1 LEAEKKEKEAEA
13 AEKLAKLHAKA
24 KSVGNYV
31 YKDVP
36 VSDSEDNNAV
46 QKTWAPEGR
55 KAEFKQDGIPHHGVL
70 ARLNGYDPE
79 RGTKIVGHRGYCLTG
94 YGVFLNQAL
103 INYGLEFL
111 VCVSRVES

>member
-1 LEAEKKEKEAEA
+1 
-13 AEKLAKLHAKA
+13 LAKLHAKA
-24 KSVGNYV
+24 KTVGNYV

-36 VSDSEDNNAV
+36 VSDNEDNNAV

-111 VCVSRVES
+111 VCMNRAKFWGALH